1 MIVVCVS
8 SALSQLKKRPVNKCI
23 KVETAKNKQIPPMD
37 FERMQI
43 FLQILVL
50 LLAVEI
56 IFGTDPPQR
65 SVLFPDL
72 SAENSEEFDYGD
84 INLSSKQSPAKIEKV
99 NFRIDS
105 TDVPCVNTT
114 MRFCEEVTNQAYPKQ
129 YVESILAK
137 IDAQTYKNFFNKTLS
152 NDTLGLRLLSTD
164 DSIEVCDSY
173 KYIIHPKLALNVQR
187 KWHYVINQPSY
198 QQPILVEICRKKKSE
213 CLFSENSSDYV
224 STCVQK
230 YTKVP
235 LLSLDENGQ
244 IVSYTYEFPTYCQC
258 KIQSKKHEKF
268 TKRQQRY

>member
-1 MIVVCVS
+1 M
-8 SALSQLKKRPVNKCI
+8 N
-23 KVETAKNKQIPPMD
+23 
-37 FERMQI
+37 FERMNI
-43 FLQILVL
+43 VLRILVL

-56 IFGTDPPQR
+56 IFSADPSQR
-65 SVLFPDL
+65 SVQFPDL
-72 SAENSEEFDYGD
+72 SEENSEEFDYGD
-84 INLSSKQSPAKIEKV
+84 INLSQTAAEISTKTENV

-114 MRFCEEVTNQAYPKQ
+114 MRFCEEVTNQAYPKK
-129 YVESILAK
+129 YVESMLAK

-152 NDTLGLRLLSTD
+152 NETVGLRLLSSD

-213 CLFSENSSDYV
+213 CLFSEKSSIDYI
-224 STCVQK
+224 SSCIQK

-235 LLSLDENGQ
+235 LLSLNEDGQ
-244 IVSYTYEFPTYCQC
+244 IVSYDYEFPTYCQC
-258 KIQSKKHEKF
+258 KLQVKKHDKI